1 MLPRLAS
8 DTIVKIF
15 LQAGASVW
23 VLRTNQVGG
32 FDPEIEPVAP
42 NTL

>member
-1 MLPRLAS
+1 MFPRLAS

-15 LQAGASVW
+15 LEAGASVW

-32 FDPEIEPVAP
+32 LAPEIEPVAP
-42 NTL
+42 NTI